1 MRPTRR
7 PGHHAGSTV
16 RIPTGSELGEGAW
29 GAPGCRVLKVE
40 RKSVLWRC
48 QDPVDGSPVVFKMY
62 RNRGGVSWLR
72 EKAFQF
78 RVEREFQA
86 LQFLCRAGIPCSVPL
101 FWSFGHHPHHGRW
114 ELLCM
119 REIQA
124 AESLPELVAGGRQH
138 EIDFAGLFALLRRMH
153 RAGFHH
159 GRMEPRDVLV
169 APAEDGHPRLHI
181 IDTPHAMAFGGDI
194 TFTTMA
200 RMEVREISLWAHRLL
215 GEDACRSL
223 LTHYGLDEAAA
234 TATLRDLRRPDTPRL
249 VRHIRRF
256 IFGLRSRFSRLGKA
270 EDRSSAEA

>member
-7 PGHHAGSTV
+7 PGHLAGSTV
-16 RIPTGSELGEGAW
+16 LLPTRHELDGGP
-29 GAPGCRVLKVE
+29 GGIPGCRVLKVE

-48 QDPVDGSPVVFKMY
+48 PHPMDGSPVVFKMY

-86 LQFLCRAGIPCSVPL
+86 LQLLCREGIPCSVPL
-101 FWSFGHHPHHGRW
+101 FWSFGHHPDHGRW

-124 AESLPELVAGGRQH
+124 AESLPELVARGRQS

-169 APAEDGHPRLHI
+169 APAREGGTCLHI
-181 IDTPHAMAFGGDI
+181 IDTPHAMSFGADI
-194 TFTTMA
+194 TSTAMA
-200 RMEVREISLWAHRLL
+200 RVDIREIALWARERL
-215 GEDACRSL
+215 GADACRAL
-223 LTHYGLDEAAA
+223 LLHYGLGEAGAAA
-234 TATLRDLRRPDTPRL
+234 ALTDLDRPSTPRL
-249 VRHIRRF
+249 IRHLRRF
-256 IFGLRSRFSRLGKA
+256 VFGVRSRLSRLGKA
-270 EDRSSAEA
+270 GSRTPIKA